1 MKTKSI
7 VAGIGLILSLVD
19 SGKAG
24 LIAYWDFS
32 NQTYGPAPA
41 AIAASDGAQTGTAS
55 IDLSHISAS
64 YDANIDV
71 TTTTKNEIAGDYTE
85 YALALKG
92 GTSDNENGKS
102 ILFSLSMT
110 GDKNLVLTYA
120 TERSSTGFTGQN
132 WSYSTDGGAS
142 YTSFSSI
149 SAPGSYAT
157 ETVNFSTVPAINNSS
172 SVLFEL
178 TFSGATSSTGSDHLD
193 NIQFNADPIP
203 AVPEPAESGT
213 ISALGLL
220 GICVWH
226 EWRQHR
232 VFRAGHW
239 LELLVDSGFILIS
252 QMAELLGET
261 RQLIAIFTI
270 NAKKVKENL

>member
-7 VAGIGLILSLVD
+7 VAGVGLILSLAD
-19 SGKAG
+19 AGRAG
-24 LIAYWDFS
+24 LIAYWDYS
-32 NQTYGPAPA
+32 SQIYGPAPA
-41 AIAASDGAQTGTAS
+41 SIAASDGAQAGAAS
-55 IDLSHISAS
+55 IDVSHFSVNS
-64 YDANIDV
+64 DANIDV
-71 TTTTKNEIAGDYTE
+71 TCTTKNELAGDSTA

-92 GTSDNENGKS
+92 GTGEDENGKS
-102 ILFSLSMT
+102 IIFSLSMT

-157 ETVNFSTVPAINNSS
+157 ETLNFSTVPAINNSS

-232 VFRAGHW
+232 MFRA
-239 LELLVDSGFILIS
+239 
-252 QMAELLGET
+252 
-261 RQLIAIFTI
+261 
-270 NAKKVKENL
+270 